1 MENTEQQATF
11 DQKTQDALAAVLN
24 KIDFNSLKKE
34 EVIADIVH
42 QSKMFS
48 FRMLVAS
55 ALIEEINKKE
65 SQPK

>member
-1 MENTEQQATF
+1 MENTDQQATF
-11 DQKTQDALAAVLN
+11 DKKTQDALAAVLD
-24 KIDFNSLKKE
+24 KIDFDSLKKE

-55 ALIEEINKKE
+55 ALIEEINKKANNT
-65 SQPK
+65 K